1 MRRLLLLSLSLLS
14 ASVASLAQTVEAQEQ
29 EFVRV
34 YVVPMHDFPEQIA
47 EEVAR
52 FLTADMKF
60 QVRSTLRLG
69 DLGIQ
74 PMPGTQQLSADQ
86 ILDQSASTVRRF
98 PEAGPKTYFLLLT
111 GYDINTSSRR
121 TRFVFSWHSSAYN
134 SSVLSVA
141 RLLEFQGN
149 EPKVDSR
156 FCDRLF
162 KMSKRAIGELHLGW
176 KRSNDPQDVMYS
188 PIMSLDDLDR
198 LSMIHR
204 ADPK

>member
-1 MRRLLLLSLSLLS
+1 MRTLLLSLALLL
-14 ASVASLAQTVEAQEQ
+14 ANAAALAQIPTSSPQ

-34 YVVPMHDFPEQIA
+34 YIVPMNDFPEQIA
-47 EEVAR
+47 EDLAR
-52 FLTADMKF
+52 FLTEDLKF

-74 PMPGTQQLSADQ
+74 KLPGTEQLSADQ
-86 ILDQSASTVRRF
+86 ILVQSAPTIRRF

-111 GYDINTSSRR
+111 GYDINTASRR
-121 TRFVFSWHSSAYN
+121 TRFVFSWHSADFN
-134 SSVLSVA
+134 SSVLSVV

-149 EPKVDSR
+149 QPKVDSR
-156 FCDRLF
+156 FYDRLF

-176 KRSNDPQDVMYS
+176 KRSNNPADVMYS

-198 LSMIHR
+198 LTLQH
-204 ADPK
+204 ADEPK